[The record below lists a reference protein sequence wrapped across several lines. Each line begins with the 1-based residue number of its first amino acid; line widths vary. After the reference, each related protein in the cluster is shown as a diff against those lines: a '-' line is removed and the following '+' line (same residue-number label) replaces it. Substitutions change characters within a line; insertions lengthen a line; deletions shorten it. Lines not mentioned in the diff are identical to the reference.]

1 MKRVLAVILA
11 LTLVLCLGLAACK
24 KGGDEP
30 TTASPDATNATT
42 EKPDEGETNEGGE
55 GTDTPAPVDFD
66 YDAIADDQES
76 ADGTYEIAFVTDVGQ
91 LKDQSFN
98 QGTWEGVKRF
108 GSENGKTFKYYQPA
122 NGSEATDDD
131 RYNAMKAAVD
141 AGAKIVI
148 CAGFLQ
154 ETALKKAAAE
164 FADVKFV
171 FIDGYQVNGEDGS
184 ALANVAPISFR
195 EEQSGYLAGYAAVK
209 EGYTKL
215 GFSGGGG
222 GENPAC
228 CRFGYGF
235 VQGAEAAAKEMDA
248 QVEMK
253 FSWLYGS
260 SFSGSPDLQTMLN
273 GWYTSGTEVVFSC
286 GGSMCQSAFE
296 AAGANDAYVIG
307 VDVDQSSQS
316 ETVIT
321 SATKGLRESVMYA
334 LEKFYADKFD
344 DLKPEGT
351 VLGAAEDA
359 VGLPT
364 ATWSLKNFTVEE
376 YNALL
381 ASLKDGSVTVD
392 DDYSAL
398 NGLESKLSNV
408 ALTVIG
414 D

>member
-1 MKRVLAVILA
+1 MKKVLAML
-11 LTLVLCLGLAACK
+11 LVLSLICCVVLAACK
-24 KGGDEP
+24 KAPSTDEP
-30 TTASPDATNATT
+30 
-42 EKPDEGETNEGGE
+42 
-55 GTDTPAPVDFD
+55 DTPENVAFD
-66 YDAIADDQES
+66 YDAVADDLES

-98 QGTWEGVKRF
+98 QGTWEGVKRY
-108 GSENGKTFKYYQPA
+108 GYENDKTYKYYQPA

-131 RYNAMKAAVD
+131 RYNAMKAAAD
-141 AGAKIVI
+141 AGAKIII

-154 ETALKKAAAE
+154 ETALVKAASE
-164 FADVKFV
+164 FKDVKFV
-171 FIDGYQVNGEDGS
+171 FIDGYALNGADGNV
-184 ALANVAPISFR
+184 LANVAPISFR
-195 EEQSGYLAGYAAVK
+195 EEQSGFLAGYAAVK

-235 VQGAEAAAKEMDA
+235 VQGAEAAAKEMDIK
-248 QVEMK
+248 VDMN

-260 SFSGSPDLQTMLN
+260 SFSSSPDLQTMLN
-273 GWYTSGTEVVFSC
+273 GWYTNGTEVIFAC

-307 VDVDQSSQS
+307 VDVDQSTQS
-316 ETVIT
+316 DTVIT
-321 SATKGLRESVMYA
+321 SATKGLRESVMFA
-334 LEKFYADKFD
+334 LDKFYTDKFD
-344 DLKPEGT
+344 ELDPTGT

-364 ATWSLKNFTVEE
+364 ATWSLANFSVDD

-381 ASLKDGSVTVD
+381 ASLKDGSLVVD
-392 DDYSAL
+392 DDYTGL
-398 NGLESKLSNV
+398 NGFNETATNV
-408 ALTVIG
+408 TVNFIA
-414 D
+414 